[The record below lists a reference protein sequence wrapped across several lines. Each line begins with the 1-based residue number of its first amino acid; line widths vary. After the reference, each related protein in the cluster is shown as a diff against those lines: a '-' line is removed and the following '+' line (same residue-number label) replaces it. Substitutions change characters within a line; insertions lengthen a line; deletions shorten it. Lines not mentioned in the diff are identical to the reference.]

1 MYETVVVSTVVMH
14 FAFIAYVLA
23 GGFLALRWRRTMWLH
38 VPAVIW
44 GIGIAAKRVDCPLT
58 WVERWARTKAA
69 MTPLSPDGFVAHY
82 ITGVIYPAVGWP
94 PLSWS
99 CSRSSRRHGPYICG
113 CRVGR
118 QTARA
123 VARTY
128 GGRMRALII
137 VDVQNDFC
145 EGGSLAVTGGAALA
159 RAISDYLAE
168 AADYHHVVATKD
180 FHIDP
185 GDHFSGTPD
194 YSSSWPPHCV
204 SGTPGAD
211 FHPSLD
217 TSAIEAVFYK
227 GAYTGAYSGFEGV
240 DENGTPLLNWLRQR
254 GVDEVD
260 VVGIATDHC
269 VRQTA
274 EDAVRNGLATR
285 VLVDLT
291 CGCVGRYH
299 RRRAG
304 GDAHRQRRVGLQLLM
319 APPNRDELL
328 AAVERSPQAA
338 AAHDRAGWVGLFTG
352 DARVEDPVGSQP
364 QVGHEAIGR
373 FYDTFIGPRDITF
386 HRDLDI
392 VSGTV
397 VLRDLELEVAMDSA
411 VTVFIPAFLRYDLR
425 PVTGE
430 WQIAALRAYWEL
442 PAMMLQF
449 LRTGSGATRPAL
461 QLSRA
466 LLGNQGLGG
475 TAGFLTGFRRAGRRH
490 KKLVET
496 FLNAASRA
504 DKSAAYHALSR
515 TATMT
520 LGEDELLDI
529 VELFEQLRGA
539 SWTKVTGA
547 GSTVAVSLASD
558 HRRGIMFAD
567 VPWRGNRINRIRY
580 FPA

>member
-1 MYETVVVSTVVMH
+1 
-14 FAFIAYVLA
+14 
-23 GGFLALRWRRTMWLH
+23 
-38 VPAVIW
+38 
-44 GIGIAAKRVDCPLT
+44 
-58 WVERWARTKAA
+58 
-69 MTPLSPDGFVAHY
+69 
-82 ITGVIYPAVGWP
+82 
-94 PLSWS
+94 
-99 CSRSSRRHGPYICG
+99 
-113 CRVGR
+113 
-118 QTARA
+118 
-123 VARTY
+123 
-128 GGRMRALII
+128 MRALII

-291 CGCVGRYH
+291 
-299 RRRAG
+299 AG
-304 GDAHRQRRVGLQLLM
+304 VSADTTVA